1 MINCIIIEDEAAARE
16 VLIMYIGQTPYLKLL
31 GAYESGLDVPSIALQ
46 QADLLFLDIQLPGI
60 NGLNFLQTLTT
71 SPKVIVC
78 TAFPDYAVPA
88 FEEAVVDY
96 LLKPFPFQRFIKAV
110 ERVRRAGSSLQS
122 DQWLELRSERT
133 VYRIRASDVLFLK
146 AEVDYVRFFTG
157 DQKIM
162 VLGTL
167 KEWRARLVG
176 AGFAQPQRS
185 YLVRLG
191 AVDRLIGPE
200 VIVGEYRIPLGKKF
214 LDGFV
219 GALGGEA

>member
-1 MINCIIIEDEAAARE
+1 MINCIILEDEAAARE
-16 VLIMYIGQTPYLKLL
+16 VLGMYIEQTPYLKLL
-31 GAYESGLDVPSIALQ
+31 GAYESGLDIPPAVLQ
-46 QADLLFLDIQLPGI
+46 QASLLFLDIQLPGI
-60 NGLNFLQTLTT
+60 NGLNFLQTLTN
-71 SPKVIVC
+71 PPQVIVC

-96 LLKPFPFQRFIKAV
+96 LVKPFPFQRFLKAV
-110 ERVRRAGSSLQS
+110 ERVRKTNSTPQA

-133 VYRIRASDVLFLK
+133 VYRIKASDVLFLK
-146 AEVDYVRFFTG
+146 AEVDYVRFFTA

-167 KEWRARLVG
+167 KEWRARLAG

-191 AVDRLIGPE
+191 AVDRIVGRE
-200 VIVGEYRIPLGKKF
+200 VIVGQYRIPLGKKF
-214 LDGFV
+214 LASFV
-219 GALGGEA
+219 DALGGEA